1 MLSEKPMSFSR
12 MLEEL
17 GVSSSNLTYH
27 LESLGELLS
36 KNEKGDYKLSTFGEA
51 SVNTMRIVEEAPA
64 VRSTQ
69 RWSLSLRWKTLF
81 VALLVGVVVFAGI
94 SIVQLNSLNQ
104 LSSDHQALESKYNQ
118 LLSWSAGTDDALR
131 FLRDVVQV
139 DVSHYDATL
148 LSNSVESRA
157 DLGGVI
163 EQILR
168 YSLTS
173 SDSKFDVVFRFRN
186 NQLSRYQVILVEG
199 SPIYSTAQPYDV
211 LGSATGVL
219 QRLASY
225 EDASY
230 LANMSR
236 VLASLNTAEN
246 AEITDGNTKLNV
258 SLSGSEAEVLWLYTE
273 NGVEFSPKSL
283 SLIYEDG
290 VLKELTDGWFLF
302 KIGSTQVQVTNEQAI
317 GIARNAAQGFTWTA
331 DGQVVSTFTIMD
343 KPVSAIFHP
352 TQRDQP
358 LTLEPFWQVTL
369 YLDKTYPDGVNR
381 LIVGIWADTGKVRDI
396 KTSSG

>member
-36 KNEKGDYKLSTFGEA
+36 KDEKGDYKLSTFGEA
-51 SVNTMRIVEEAPA
+51 SVSTMRIVEEAPA
-64 VRSTQ
+64 IRSTQ
-69 RWSLSLRWKTLF
+69 RWSLSLRWKTVFTVLI
-81 VALLVGVVVFAGI
+81 VGVVLLASV
-94 SIVQLNSLNQ
+94 SIVQLNALNQ
-104 LSSDHQALESKYNQ
+104 LSNEHQALESKYSQ
-118 LLSWSAGTDDALR
+118 LLSWSTGTDDALR

-139 DVSHYDATL
+139 DVSQYDATL

-199 SPIYSTAQPYDV
+199 SPIYSKAQPYDV

-225 EDASY
+225 EDAPY
-230 LANMSR
+230 LANMSS

-258 SLSGSEAEVLWLYTE
+258 SLSGNNDEVLWLYTE
-273 NGVEFSPKSL
+273 NGVDFSPKSL
-283 SLIYEDG
+283 SLVYEDG

-302 KIGSTQVQVTNEQAI
+302 KIGSTEVQVTSEEAI
-317 GIARNAAQGFTWTA
+317 GIARNAAKGFTWTG
-331 DGQVVSTFTIMD
+331 DGQVVSSFTVLD
-343 KPVSAIFHP
+343 KPVLAVFHP

-358 LTLEPFWQVTL
+358 LALVPFWQVTL
-369 YLDKTYPDGVNR
+369 YLDKIYPGGVNR

-396 KTSSG
+396 KTSSS

>member
-1 MLSEKPMSFSR
+1 

-36 KNEKGDYKLSTFGEA
+36 KDEKGDYKLSTFGEA
-51 SVNTMRIVEEAPA
+51 SVSTMRIVEEAPA

-69 RWSLSLRWKTLF
+69 RWSLSLRWKTVFTVLI
-81 VALLVGVVVFAGI
+81 VGVVLLASV
-94 SIVQLNSLNQ
+94 SIVQLNALNQ
-104 LSSDHQALESKYNQ
+104 LSNEHQVLESKYSQ

-139 DVSHYDATL
+139 DVSQYDATL

-199 SPIYSTAQPYDV
+199 SPIYSKAQPYDV

-225 EDASY
+225 EDAPY
-230 LANMSR
+230 LANMSN

-258 SLSGSEAEVLWLYTE
+258 SLSGNNDEVLWLYTE
-273 NGVEFSPKSL
+273 NGVDFSPKSL
-283 SLIYEDG
+283 SLVYEDG

-302 KIGSTQVQVTNEQAI
+302 KIGSTEVQVTSEEAI
-317 GIARNAAQGFTWTA
+317 GIARNAAKGFTWTG
-331 DGQVVSTFTIMD
+331 DGQVVSSFTVLD
-343 KPVSAIFHP
+343 KPVLAVFHP

-358 LTLEPFWQVTL
+358 LALVPFWQVTL
-369 YLDKTYPDGVNR
+369 YLDKIYPGGVNR

-396 KTSSG
+396 KTSSS